1 MAAGGI
7 PAPLGPA
14 SAHQQRKG
22 SRGSTGRVW
31 VGARLNLGGLGV
43 RAGER
48 MGTHSPCRLVS
59 RPNHVG
65 IVELKSELSDR
76 SLCT

>member
-1 MAAGGI
+1 
-7 PAPLGPA
+7 
-14 SAHQQRKG
+14 
-22 SRGSTGRVW
+22 VW

-48 MGTHSPCRLVS
+48 MGTHSSCRLVS

-65 IVELKSELSDR
+65 ILDSNRSNLDR